1 MKVTTQMTLS
11 VTNKSTGYDLQ
22 ISVDYC
28 KLPIWCPFFL
38 STTHLIKDCRGIR
51 STKGSPEEVEGAT
64 SKDDCEFPNINMVPV
79 LTSPSL
85 YAPHVSLPSPPLLD
99 GYNPII
105 MVDSLGLSSTCLKS
119 KSRPSNQGTDMATIT
134 LMANCDLCQ
143 STNGMAGRR
152 SIDVRKL
159 HEEGPLWAKNKTD
172 FLDHQPTMQVGHG
185 RQRRQNEAQVI
196 YSSHPLTGQDISH
209 YPVI

>member
-1 MKVTTQMTLS
+1 MTLS

-119 KSRPSNQGTDMATIT
+119 KSRPSNQGTDRYGNHYSNGELR
-134 LMANCDLCQ
+134 LMPKYKW
-143 STNGMAGRR
+143 NGWKKVYRR
-152 SIDVRKL
+152 
-159 HEEGPLWAKNKTD
+159 
-172 FLDHQPTMQVGHG
+172 
-185 RQRRQNEAQVI
+185 
-196 YSSHPLTGQDISH
+196 
-209 YPVI
+209 